1 MGNIASPRLNASP
14 LGALAR
20 IWGGELPT
28 FDSER
33 DLQEVV
39 STLVQGLW
47 NRLADH
53 QSSRDPFYL
62 TRFEVLPTRQAL
74 HHLAVIRAQE
84 LQGFIDGLFGSEE
97 EMRLPQKAHDAVQAL
112 SEVYSM
118 FSGPPD
124 LLENESKPATQHE
137 LKDLLR
143 NFQKLTITA
152 DELINKA
159 AQSCKRARGLR
170 LDAMCAKPF
179 RRGLRFGQAEVA
191 SQMPE
196 HDDGYEPESIESALS
211 QQVTRHGVSV
221 SIQIYGDGNG
231 KWILEV
237 VDAENTSHVWDDPFE
252 SDGDALAEAMRAL
265 EEETLEFWG
274 AAAERPMN

>member
-1 MGNIASPRLNASP
+1 MGDIASPRLNASP

-33 DLQEVV
+33 DLQELVN
-39 STLVQGLW
+39 TLVQGLW
-47 NRLADH
+47 NRLAGH
-53 QSSRDPFYL
+53 QSLRDPFYL
-62 TRFEVLPTRQAL
+62 TRFEVQPTRQAL
-74 HHLAVIRAQE
+74 RHLAVIRAQE

-97 EMRLPQKAHDAVQAL
+97 EMQLPQKAHDAVQGL

-118 FSGPPD
+118 FSGAAD
-124 LLENESKPATQHE
+124 LLEDESKPAAPQE
-137 LKDLLR
+137 LEDLLR
-143 NFQKLTITA
+143 NFQKLTIAA

-159 AQSCKRARGLR
+159 AQSCKRARGQR
-170 LDAMCAKPF
+170 LDAMSTKPF
-179 RRGLRFGQAEVA
+179 RRGLRSGQAEAA

-196 HDDGYEPESIESALS
+196 HDDDHEPELIESALS
-211 QQVTRHGVSV
+211 QQVTRHGVYV

-237 VDAENTSHVWDDPFE
+237 VDAENASHVWDDAFE
-252 SDGDALAEAMRAL
+252 SDGEALAEAMRAL

-274 AAAERPMN
+274 TAAERPMN